1 MSRPIRFI
9 PEEGSL
15 VEITCRTDQGRYLLR
30 PDPVINDIL
39 LGVLGRAQRLYPVEI
54 CAFSFNTRQT
64 PVLGARGLFD
74 RPSQGGY
81 TQSMKT
87 AVSIPDDVFEEA
99 ERLAMDLQTSRS
111 QLYSR
116 ALQEFVARHAPD
128 RLTEAMN
135 RVVDEV
141 GNEIDEFSQRASR
154 RVLEQVEW

>member
-1 MSRPIRFI
+1 
-9 PEEGSL
+9 
-15 VEITCRTDQGRYLLR
+15 
-30 PDPVINDIL
+30 
-39 LGVLGRAQRLYPVEI
+39 
-54 CAFSFNTRQT
+54 
-64 PVLGARGLFD
+64 
-74 RPSQGGY
+74 
-81 TQSMKT
+81 MKT

-141 GNEIDEFSQRASR
+141 GSDIDEFSRRASR
-154 RVLEQVEW
+154 RVLEKVDW